1 MNISLFDSPQIRSDA
16 WHKNSFASSCR
27 AVRLDASQQD
37 KVVRPKSH
45 FKAINW
51 KAICVKWGHF
61 VPIIVRRP
69 HFSSSPDGEEFSKQI
84 INRVE
89 WNFHFAHQGQSSFV
103 VMNALRMTRR
113 RKEKKYWELPE
124 DLPMCS
130 SAMQTVS
137 LIENSPLRH
146 LNSEMACYGCL
157 LRKSERKT
165 KSP

>member
-1 MNISLFDSPQIRSDA
+1 MNISLFDSPQIRRSDA

-113 RKEKKYWELPE
+113 RKGKEILGITRRPSDVLECNANSVTNWK
-124 DLPMCS
+124 
-130 SAMQTVS
+130 VS
-137 LIENSPLRH
+137 NETS
-146 LNSEMACYGCL
+146 
-157 LRKSERKT
+157 
-165 KSP
+165 